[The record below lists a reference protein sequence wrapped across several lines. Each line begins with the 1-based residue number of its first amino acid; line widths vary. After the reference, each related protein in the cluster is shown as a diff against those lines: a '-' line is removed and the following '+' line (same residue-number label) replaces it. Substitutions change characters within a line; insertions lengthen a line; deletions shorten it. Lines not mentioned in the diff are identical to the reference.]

1 MTEVEDIEHLL
12 EPSLEAMGYRLIR
25 VRVFGGGRRRL
36 QVLAEPSDGGGMTLD
51 DCTELSRT
59 ISAILD
65 AEDPLP
71 GPYVLEVSSP
81 GIDRPLVRI
90 GDFERFAGYEARIEV
105 AQPIAGR
112 KRFRGILLGVREE
125 KVRISLAEGALEV
138 PFQDI
143 SAAKLIIS
151 DALIE
156 TSLKRREM

>member
-1 MTEVEDIEHLL
+1 
-12 EPSLEAMGYRLIR
+12 
-25 VRVFGGGRRRL
+25 
-36 QVLAEPSDGGGMTLD
+36 MTLD

-105 AQPIAGR
+105 AQPIAGH